1 VPWLRKLDAA
11 NFRWNQ
17 QKERMKKEQLNQV
30 LHSELQEDQ
39 NEDQC
44 FPPASFSLLVQILR
58 SHKEVI
64 VSAGIPM

>member
-11 NFRWNQ
+11 NFRWNRR
-17 QKERMKKEQLNQV
+17 KERMKKEQLNQV

-44 FPPASFSLLVQILR
+44 FSPSFIFIAGADTQVTQR
-58 SHKEVI
+58 SNC
-64 VSAGIPM
+64 